1 MSNPKRQHYIPK
13 MLLKHFVDDK
23 GHLHFYIKDS
33 PEKGVRSQRP
43 DTLFYKNHLY
53 TFTNLDGSRD
63 YSTEAFFSKIESEAD
78 PVVCKIVDNAR
89 KEELPD
95 LTRTEKDVWALFL
108 AQLWRRLPALRDS
121 VIPEQVG
128 SSRQQEAYRYIKN
141 IPVNKPIDHS
151 EMGDFIKDEIWPQG
165 IQLQNGEFEE
175 QLLAALRS
183 MSLWVAVTL
192 REEPGFVIG
201 SYPILK
207 VRPDLD
213 LDQPQA
219 EIWMPLA
226 HDVAVVLRRHRQEVL
241 FDAPA
246 EFTQKLNER
255 VFDQSTIVAGRSREQ
270 IESLG
275 AVGQ

>member
-1 MSNPKRQHYIPK
+1 

-23 GHLHFYIKDS
+23 GLLHFFDKDS
-33 PEKGVRSQRP
+33 PERGVRGQTPR
-43 DTLFYKNHLY
+43 TLFYERHLY
-53 TFTNLDGSRD
+53 TSTNLDGSRD
-63 YSTEAFFSKIESEAD
+63 YSTEEFFSKLESEAD
-78 PVVCKIVDNAR
+78 PVICKIVDNAR
-89 KEELPD
+89 KQELPD

-108 AQLWRRLPALRDS
+108 AQLWKRLPALRDS

-141 IPVNKPIDHS
+141 IPVSQPIDHS

-165 IQLQNGEFEE
+165 IQQQNGKFEE
-175 QLLAALRS
+175 QILTAFRS
-183 MSLWVAVTL
+183 MSLWVAVIL
-192 REEPGFVIG
+192 REGSGFAIG

-213 LDQPQA
+213 LDHPDA
-219 EIWMPLA
+219 EVWMPLA
-226 HDVAVVLRRHRQEVL
+226 HDVAVVLRHHRQEVL

-270 IESLG
+270 IESLA
-275 AVGQ
+275 AVDTSP